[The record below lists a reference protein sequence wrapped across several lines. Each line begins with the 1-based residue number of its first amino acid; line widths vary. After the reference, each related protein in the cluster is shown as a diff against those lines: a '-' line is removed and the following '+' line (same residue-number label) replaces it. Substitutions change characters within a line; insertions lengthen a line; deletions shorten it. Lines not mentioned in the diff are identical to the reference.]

1 MLFINRHKGLK
12 IKSEMNKGMGMQ
24 LETDKILIGKK
35 IKEYRK
41 RKHLTQAQ
49 LAELVDLNEKQI
61 YRIESGLN
69 HPTYLTFAK
78 IISVLDIDINDF
90 SIDVEIKSNPLL
102 DNILHI
108 ANNASEVELKTYF
121 DVISAIHK
129 NLSAK

>member
-1 MLFINRHKGLK
+1 M
-12 IKSEMNKGMGMQ
+12 E
-24 LETDKILIGKK
+24 LETDKIVIGKK

-41 RKHLTQAQ
+41 KKHLTQAQ

-90 SIDVEIKSNPLL
+90 SVDVEIKTNPIADSIIHIMSNSN
-102 DNILHI
+102 NI
-108 ANNASEVELKTYF
+108 ELRTYL
-121 DVISAIHK
+121 DVIKAIHNNFNK
-129 NLSAK
+129 KDTD